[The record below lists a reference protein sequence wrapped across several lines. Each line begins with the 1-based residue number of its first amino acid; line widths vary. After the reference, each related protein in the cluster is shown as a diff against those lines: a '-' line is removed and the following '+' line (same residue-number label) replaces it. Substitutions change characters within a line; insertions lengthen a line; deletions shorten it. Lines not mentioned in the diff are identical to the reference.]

1 MTGPTDLERAS
12 GEEGDGMGGTVTLFR
27 IRGIPVR
34 VHMSWLVVFGL
45 ITWSLAAGYLPRQLP
60 NLPLLTY
67 WANGL
72 LAAVLL
78 FVSVFL
84 HELSH
89 SLVAVRYGIPVS
101 GITLHIF
108 GGVSQMAREPDRP
121 GAEWNMAIVGPL
133 TSLAIA
139 GALALVLR
147 LSVLSSAAAAVTR
160 YLMIMNA
167 LVGGFN
173 LLPGYPLDGGRLLRA
188 GLWKA
193 SGDLGW
199 ATRAAGQTGAAV
211 AFFLMGIGILQTLTG
226 NFLGGLWLLLI
237 GLFLRQAAE
246 GSSRQQ
252 QLRQALDAISVR
264 DAMTRAVVQ
273 VPPDLSVAHLVEE
286 VFWPHHVS
294 SFPVVEHG
302 RVVGLVGVDQLKEV
316 PRARWAETRVR
327 DLMHPLSEALQAAP
341 GDALWQAFEKLAR
354 NGVGRLAVLD
364 DGQLVGYLS
373 IKDVTHILAVSGAMP
388 GARKRATA

>member
-1 MTGPTDLERAS
+1 MS
-12 GEEGDGMGGTVTLFR
+12 GAVTLFR
-27 IRGIPVR
+27 VRGIPVR

-45 ITWSLAAGYLPRQLP
+45 IAWTLSAGYFPSQLP
-60 NLPLLTY
+60 NLPLVTY

-89 SLVAVRYGIPVS
+89 SLVAIRYGIPVS

-108 GGVSQMAREPDRP
+108 GGVSQMTREPDRP

-133 TSLAIA
+133 TSFAIA
-139 GALALVLR
+139 GGLALLYR
-147 LSVLSSAAAAVTR
+147 FAGLTGPAAAVTR
-160 YLMIMNA
+160 YLIMMNTV
-167 LVGGFN
+167 VGAFN

-193 SGDLGW
+193 TGDLGW
-199 ATRAAGQTGAAV
+199 ATRAAGRTGGAV
-211 AFFLMGIGILQTLTG
+211 ALFLMVVGILQTVAG

-246 GSSRQQ
+246 ASSREQQ
-252 QLRQALDAISVR
+252 VRQALDALSVR
-264 DAMTRAVVQ
+264 DAMTRAVIQ
-273 VPPDLSVAHLVEE
+273 VPSDLSVARLVEE
-286 VFWPHHVS
+286 VFWTHHVS

-302 RVVGLVGVDQLKEV
+302 RVVGLVAVDQLKGV
-316 PRARWAETRVR
+316 PRARWAEMRVH
-327 DLMHPLSEALQAAP
+327 DLMHPLSEPLQAAP
-341 GDALWQAFEKLAR
+341 GDPLWHAFEKLAR
-354 NGVGRLAVLD
+354 NGVGRLVVLD
-364 DGQLVGYLS
+364 DGRLVGYLS
-373 IKDVTHILAVSGAMP
+373 IKDVTHILAVSPGEPAAHKRGA
-388 GARKRATA
+388 A